1 MSSVARETWK
11 EIGIWIDAG
20 SVRYIGSQPWPFPAQ
35 LMMGLILEAVTT
47 EITIDPKELEDAKWY
62 TRDEVLAVFEKR
74 GDAFLCPP
82 RQTIAHQLLR
92 HWLAE
97 TA

>member
-1 MSSVARETWK
+1 M
-11 EIGIWIDAG
+11 
-20 SVRYIGSQPWPFPAQ
+20 
-35 LMMGLILEAVTT
+35 LGLILEAVTT
-47 EITIDPKELEDAKWY
+47 DITIDPKELEDAKWF
-62 TRDEVLAVFEKR
+62 TRDEVLAVLENR
-74 GDAFLCPP
+74 GKAFLCPP